1 MLIEQRNKID
11 VIDKQLVEL
20 FEERMQIVEEVKQ
33 IKTKNNI
40 PILDSSRE
48 DIVYEKVCSYL
59 KDKTLEEDLKVLY
72 STIMNISK
80 NRQKV

>member
-1 MLIEQRNKID
+1 MLIEQRKKID

-20 FEERMQIVEEVKQ
+20 FEERMRIVEEVKQ
-33 IKTKNNI
+33 IKMKNNI

-48 DIVYEKVCSYL
+48 DIVYEKACSYL

>member
-1 MLIEQRNKID
+1 MLIEQRKKID

-33 IKTKNNI
+33 IKKENNI

>member
-1 MLIEQRNKID
+1 MLIEQRKKID

-20 FEERMQIVEEVKQ
+20 FEQRMQIVEEVKQ
-33 IKTKNNI
+33 IKMKNNI

-48 DIVYEKVCSYL
+48 DVVYEKVCSYL

>member
-11 VIDKQLVEL
+11 IIDKQLVEL

-33 IKTKNNI
+33 IKMKNDI